1 MKLSKFIILV
11 VDDFPAMRRII
22 ANLLRELGFQNIVEA
37 ENGERALHILNNQQI
52 DAVLSDWNMPIMDGL
67 ELLKHIRASDKL
79 KNLPVMLVTAEGKRD
94 NVVVAAQAGADSYIV
109 KPFNGQVL
117 QTKIATMLAK
127 RGIVPEEE

>member
-1 MKLSKFIILV
+1 MKLSKFVILV

-22 ANLLRELGFQNIVEA
+22 ANLLRELGFQQIIEA
-37 ENGERALHILNNQQI
+37 EHGERALHILNNQHV

-67 ELLKHIRASDKL
+67 ELLKQIRASDKL